1 MVSVSYDL
9 SGKRPRSLEV
19 MSLSI
24 GRDPE
29 IKEVFSRYEEEKEGE
44 TKSRVLGMPGFG
56 PVRASIRCT
65 G

>member
-1 MVSVSYDL
+1 
-9 SGKRPRSLEV
+9 